1 MIEKLLKGL
10 LGLIILACSSVILL
24 FAMLLF
30 IIGVHDAH
38 LAFVTM
44 CQDMQDKRY
53 KEIYNRLIAQ
63 TGQTQDRLPFEIV
76 DSSVVNAY
84 TDGKKVVMHR
94 GMLNY
99 LKNEHEIALVLG
111 HEIAHQMLRHVRYK
125 QFRATQTEISVAE
138 ANADK
143 LGAVYMMKA
152 GYDVCVGREIWRRME
167 KQKGNYQGYDHPAYV
182 YRYAE
187 LNINCN

>member
-1 MIEKLLKGL
+1 MLLKGL
-10 LGLIILACSSVILL
+10 SRLIILANSSVILL
-24 FAMLLF
+24 FAM
-30 IIGVHDAH
+30 IGAYGVY

-63 TGQTQDRLPFEIV
+63 TGQTQDRLPFKIV
-76 DSSVVNAY
+76 DSSEVNAY
-84 TDGKKVVMHR
+84 TDGKKVVIYR

-99 LKNEHEIALVLG
+99 LENEHEVALVLG
-111 HEIAHQMLRHVRYK
+111 HEIAHQMLRHV
-125 QFRATQTEISVAE
+125 QASQVEISVAE

-143 LGAVYMMKA
+143 IGAVYMMKA
-152 GYDVCVGREIWRRME
+152 GYDVCVGREMWRRLE
-167 KQKGNYQGYDHPAYV
+167 KQKGNYQDYDHPAYA

-187 LNINCN
+187 LNINCD

>member
-1 MIEKLLKGL
+1 
-10 LGLIILACSSVILL
+10 
-24 FAMLLF
+24 MLLF
-30 IIGVHDAH
+30 TVGVHDTYV
-38 LAFVTM
+38 AFVTM

-99 LKNEHEIALVLG
+99 LKNEHEIA
-111 HEIAHQMLRHVRYK
+111 HQMLRHVRYK
-125 QFRATQTEISVAE
+125 QFQATQVEISVAE

-143 LGAVYMMKA
+143 LGVVYTMKA
-152 GYDVCVGREIWRRME
+152 GYNVCVGREMWRRME

-187 LNINCN
+187 LNINCD